1 MFSRIVF
8 VNNHSVATNAS
19 ERVVSREAGGLRLK
33 VCDVC
38 GGRYKDK
45 GNPRLCPFDG
55 TPLRDLPDPMLGRT
69 IAGHYVITQK
79 LGAGGFGTVFRA
91 RHEVLGRDV
100 AIKFLNPDLAIDAT
114 NRSRFLRE
122 AKAANRI
129 DHEHIIDI
137 TDYGETDDGMVY
149 LVMELLEGKPLSAEL
164 AKGPLSITRV
174 IDISSQVAAA
184 LARAHELDVI
194 HRDIKPDNIYL
205 VEVGARRDFV
215 KLLDFGLAHMKGE
228 LRLTATGAVFGTP
241 EYMAPEQARGAPLT
255 ALADLYSVGCVLF
268 HMLTGVLPFTGNTP
282 DLILKHMREPAPLP
296 SQKARG
302 IPADLDLLVRKLMEK
317 DPKKRH
323 RDAYH
328 LLEDLRKIGESLPSV
343 RASVPARGEPS
354 GARRRD
360 AIMSI
365 PPTAT
370 GAQLPSTLERR
381 VQFFRELA
389 ERAHGAS
396 PPPWLLQAIEELAR
410 RVTDARTLERDLTQ
424 TGAST
429 SGRETEI
436 RNMRLRLGRAI
447 DELGRDESRAAGEI
461 DELYRKLAEARVQH
475 AGAEAPLARALAAI
489 RTGGSTVTRDV
500 AMALRDAGAV
510 AGSWLEAESQIESLG
525 QQLRVRERERD
536 DLRFQVSQ
544 MKGRLGGMNA
554 EQDVELGAMR
564 AHNTDLDRRHGALSD
579 EIAQRAASIT
589 QHFANFPELRELVQA
604 EARPAR

>member
-1 MFSRIVF
+1 M
-8 VNNHSVATNAS
+8 
-19 ERVVSREAGGLRLK
+19 K

-100 AIKFLNPDLAIDAT
+100 AIKFLNPDLAVDAT

-149 LVMELLEGKPLSAEL
+149 LVMELLQGRPLSADL
-164 AKGPLSITRV
+164 ANGPMSITRV
-174 IDISSQVAAA
+174 IDISSQIAGA

-205 VEVGARRDFV
+205 VEMGARRDFV

-255 ALADLYSVGCVLF
+255 ALADLYALGCVLF
-268 HMLTGVLPFTGNTP
+268 HMLTGALPFTGNTP
-282 DLILKHMREPAPLP
+282 DLILKHMREPAPLA
-296 SQKARG
+296 SQRAHG
-302 IPADLDLLVRKLMEK
+302 IPPELDALVRKLMEK

-323 RDAYH
+323 RDAHH
-328 LLEDLRKIGESLPSV
+328 LLEELRKIGDALPSV
-343 RASVPARGEPS
+343 RAPVSARGEPS
-354 GARRRD
+354 GPRRRD

-365 PPTAT
+365 APTAT
-370 GAQLPSTLERR
+370 GAHLPSTLERR

-389 ERAHGAS
+389 ARAHGSA

-410 RVTDARTLERDLTQ
+410 RVTDARVLERELSES
-424 TGAST
+424 GAAT

-436 RNMRLRLGRAI
+436 RNMRLRLGGAI

-461 DELYRKLAEARVQH
+461 DDLYRRLAEARAQH
-475 AGAEAPLARALAAI
+475 QDAEPPLAKALSAI
-489 RTGGSTVTRDV
+489 RAGGAIVTRDV
-500 AMALRDAGAV
+500 AVALRDAGAV
-510 AGSWLEAESQIESLG
+510 ARSWLDAESEIDSIG

-536 DLRFQVSQ
+536 DLQFQVSQ

-564 AHNTDLDRRHGALSD
+564 AQNTDLDRRHGAISD
-579 EIAQRAASIT
+579 EIAQRAAAIT
-589 QHFANFPELRELVQA
+589 EHFAKFPELRDILHA
-604 EARPAR
+604 EARPSR